1 MVDLQC
7 YAHAKFNL
15 KLVIFVFDK
24 KNYIEAQTLKLEERE
39 SNFFINL
46 PQISMGIALEKTRGP
61 TKNKKTKIRGVFLL
75 LLKVQSFFS
84 SVFYLLGYLL
94 GITKK
99 RLSSP
104 FLTFK

>member
-1 MVDLQC
+1 M
-7 YAHAKFNL
+7 
-15 KLVIFVFDK
+15 IFVFDK
-24 KNYIEAQTLKLEERE
+24 KNYIEAQTLKLEDAAKH